1 MKLSTRARY
10 GTRALLDIALQEG
23 ERPVLLRDVA
33 RRQGI
38 SLLYLEHIVAP
49 LVIAGILRS
58 TRGPKGGV
66 WLIKNP
72 TEIKLSTVIQLLEGS
87 IGPVDCV
94 DNPEVCSRSNVCVTR
109 DLWDELKKAIE
120 GTLGSI
126 TLQDLI
132 EQQKKKEQ
140 PVSIM
145 YYV

>member
-10 GTRALLDIALQEG
+10 GTRALLDIALQDR

-38 SLLYLEHIVAP
+38 PLPYLEHIISP
-49 LVIAGILRS
+49 LVAAGILRS

-66 WLIKNP
+66 RLVKHP
-72 TEIKLSTVIQLLEGS
+72 VEIKLSTVIQLLEGS
-87 IGPVDCV
+87 ISPVDCI
-94 DNPEVCSRSNVCVTR
+94 DNPEVCSRSNFCATR
-109 DLWDELKKAIE
+109 DLWDELKKAMNGALE
-120 GTLGSI
+120 SM

-132 EQQKKKEQ
+132 ERQKTKEQ
-140 PVSIM
+140 PGGIM